1 MDFFA
6 GSCKIMLMLKLKA
19 EKRDPKDS
27 LQYSREK
34 GLLPAVFYGA
44 KEESTPISIDFIE
57 FKKLW
62 KEAGESTVIELD
74 TPKGELSVLIHEVA
88 LHPVS
93 NEPVHIDFYTIEK
106 GKLLEVSVPLEFVG
120 ISPAVKNLNGT
131 LVKVIH
137 ELDIEVLPKDLPQ
150 NIEVDISSLE
160 TLDDVI
166 TVKDIK
172 LLEGVKSRIN
182 EEEVVASVAAQ
193 KEEEEE
199 PVVDV
204 DMDSIE
210 VEEKGKKDEEESTE
224 EKTEEK

>member
-1 MDFFA
+1 
-6 GSCKIMLMLKLKA
+6 MLKLKA

>member
-1 MDFFA
+1 
-6 GSCKIMLMLKLKA
+6 MLMLKLKA